1 MKYHF
6 KKKKGRKVYNLVKR
20 IFDIVMALFALLIL
34 LPVFIIIAI
43 LIKSDDGGPI
53 FYKHKRVGKNGK
65 SIYVYKFRSM
75 AVNADEIFSHFT
87 EEQIKEFEKY
97 YKLENDPRITRIGDF
112 LRKNSLDELPQ
123 FLNILKGDMSFVGP
137 RPVVSKELNKFGDN
151 QDLLLSIKPGLT
163 GWWACSG
170 RSDTSYEQRVDLEIY
185 YVNNYCAKLDF
196 LCLVKTI
203 RAVIE
208 GKGAK

>member
-6 KKKKGRKVYNLVKR
+6 KKKKGKKVYNLVKR
-20 IFDIVMALFALLIL
+20 IFDIVMALLALIIL
-34 LPVFIIIAI
+34 SPVFIVIAI
-43 LIKSDDGGPI
+43 LIKLDDRGPV

-65 SIYVYKFRSM
+65 IIYVYKFRSM
-75 AVNADEIFSHFT
+75 VVNADEIFSHFT

-97 YKLENDPRITRIGDF
+97 YKLENDPRITKIGDF
-112 LRKNSLDELPQ
+112 LRKTSLDELPQ
-123 FLNILKGDMSFVGP
+123 LVNILKGDMSFVGP
-137 RPVVSKELNKFGDN
+137 RPVVSKELNKFGGN

-170 RSDTSYEQRVDLEIY
+170 RSDISYEQRVDLEIY

-203 RAVIE
+203 GAVIE

>member
-112 LRKNSLDELPQ
+112 LRKTSLDELPQ

-203 RAVIE
+203 GAVIE

>member
-112 LRKNSLDELPQ
+112 LRKTSLDELPQ

-137 RPVVSKELNKFGDN
+137 RPVVSKELNKFGDS

-203 RAVIE
+203 GAVIE

>member
-6 KKKKGRKVYNLVKR
+6 KKKKGKKVYNLVKR
-20 IFDIVMALFALLIL
+20 IFDIVMALLALIIL
-34 LPVFIIIAI
+34 SPVFILIAI
-43 LIKSDDGGPI
+43 LIKLDDRGPV

-65 SIYVYKFRSM
+65 IIYVYKFRSM
-75 AVNADEIFSHFT
+75 VVNADEIFSHFT

-97 YKLENDPRITRIGDF
+97 YKLENDPRITKIGDF
-112 LRKNSLDELPQ
+112 LRKTSLDELPQ
-123 FLNILKGDMSFVGP
+123 LVNILKGDMSFVGP

-170 RSDTSYEQRVDLEIY
+170 RSDISYEQRVDLEIY

-203 RAVIE
+203 GAVIE

>member
-20 IFDIVMALFALLIL
+20 IFDIVMALLALIIL
-34 LPVFIIIAI
+34 SPVFIVIAI
-43 LIKSDDGGPI
+43 LIKLDDRGPV

-65 SIYVYKFRSM
+65 IIYVYKFRSM
-75 AVNADEIFSHFT
+75 VVNADEIFSHFT

-97 YKLENDPRITRIGDF
+97 YKLENDPRITKIGDF
-112 LRKNSLDELPQ
+112 LRKTSLDELPQ
-123 FLNILKGDMSFVGP
+123 LVNILKGDMSFVGP

-170 RSDTSYEQRVDLEIY
+170 RSDISYEQRVDLEIY

-203 RAVIE
+203 GAVIG

>member
-137 RPVVSKELNKFGDN
+137 RPVVSKELNKFGDS
-151 QDLLLSIKPGLT
+151 QDLLLSIRPGLT

-203 RAVIE
+203 GAVIE

>member
-6 KKKKGRKVYNLVKR
+6 KKKKGKKVYNLVKR
-20 IFDIVMALFALLIL
+20 IFDIVMALLALIIL
-34 LPVFIIIAI
+34 SPVFMVIAI
-43 LIKSDDGGPI
+43 LIKLDDRGPV

-65 SIYVYKFRSM
+65 IIYVYKFRSM
-75 AVNADEIFSHFT
+75 VVNADEIFSHFT

-97 YKLENDPRITRIGDF
+97 YKLENDPRITKIGDF
-112 LRKNSLDELPQ
+112 LRKTSLDELPQ
-123 FLNILKGDMSFVGP
+123 LVNILKGDMSFVGP

-170 RSDTSYEQRVDLEIY
+170 RSDISYEQRVDLEIY

-203 RAVIE
+203 GAVIE

>member
-137 RPVVSKELNKFGDN
+137 RPVVSKELNKFGDS
-151 QDLLLSIKPGLT
+151 QDLLLSIRPGLT

-203 RAVIE
+203 GAVVE

>member
-1 MKYHF
+1 MIE
-6 KKKKGRKVYNLVKR
+6 VQC
-20 IFDIVMALFALLIL
+20 
-34 LPVFIIIAI
+34 FI
-43 LIKSDDGGPI
+43 
-53 FYKHKRVGKNGK
+53 N
-65 SIYVYKFRSM
+65 
-75 AVNADEIFSHFT
+75 
-87 EEQIKEFEKY
+87 IKEFEKY
-97 YKLENDPRITRIGDF
+97 YKLENDPRITKIGDF
-112 LRKNSLDELPQ
+112 LRKTSLDELPQ
-123 FLNILKGDMSFVGP
+123 LVNILKGDMSFVGP

-170 RSDTSYEQRVDLEIY
+170 RSDISYEQRVDLEIY

-203 RAVIE
+203 GAVIE

>member
-112 LRKNSLDELPQ
+112 LRKTSLDELPQ

-137 RPVVSKELNKFGDN
+137 RPVVSKELNKFGDS
-151 QDLLLSIKPGLT
+151 QDLLLSIRPGLT

-203 RAVIE
+203 GAVIE

>member
-6 KKKKGRKVYNLVKR
+6 KKKKGKKVYNLVKR
-20 IFDIVMALFALLIL
+20 IFDIVMALLALIIL
-34 LPVFIIIAI
+34 SPVFIVIAI
-43 LIKSDDGGPI
+43 LIKLDDRGPV

-65 SIYVYKFRSM
+65 IIYVYKFRSM
-75 AVNADEIFSHFT
+75 VVNADEIFSHFT

-97 YKLENDPRITRIGDF
+97 YKLENDPRITKIGDF
-112 LRKNSLDELPQ
+112 LRKTSLDELPQ
-123 FLNILKGDMSFVGP
+123 LVNILKGDMSFVGP

-170 RSDTSYEQRVDLEIY
+170 RSDISYEQRVDLEIY

-203 RAVIE
+203 GAVIE

>member
-53 FYKHKRVGKNGK
+53 FYKHKRVGKNRK

-75 AVNADEIFSHFT
+75 AVNADEIFSYFT

-112 LRKNSLDELPQ
+112 LRKTSLDELPQ

>member
-20 IFDIVMALFALLIL
+20 IFDIVMALFAFLIL

-112 LRKNSLDELPQ
+112 LRKTSLDELPQ

-151 QDLLLSIKPGLT
+151 QDLLLSIRPGLT

-203 RAVIE
+203 GAVIE

>member
-75 AVNADEIFSHFT
+75 VVNADEIFSHFT

-112 LRKNSLDELPQ
+112 LRKTSLDELPQ

-137 RPVVSKELNKFGDN
+137 RPVVSKELNKFGDS
-151 QDLLLSIKPGLT
+151 QDLLLSIRPGLT

-203 RAVIE
+203 GAVIE

>member
-1 MKYHF
+1 MKYHI
-6 KKKKGRKVYNLVKR
+6 KKKKGKKVYNLVKR
-20 IFDIVMALFALLIL
+20 IFDIVMALLALIIL
-34 LPVFIIIAI
+34 SPVFIVIAI
-43 LIKSDDGGPI
+43 LIKLDDRGPV

-65 SIYVYKFRSM
+65 IIYVYKFRSM
-75 AVNADEIFSHFT
+75 VVNADEIFSHFT

-97 YKLENDPRITRIGDF
+97 YKLENDPRITKIGDF
-112 LRKNSLDELPQ
+112 LRKTSLDELPQ
-123 FLNILKGDMSFVGP
+123 LVNILKGDMSFVGP

-203 RAVIE
+203 GAVIE

>member
-6 KKKKGRKVYNLVKR
+6 KKKKGKKVYNLVKR
-20 IFDIVMALFALLIL
+20 IFDIVMALLALIIL
-34 LPVFIIIAI
+34 SPVFIVIAI
-43 LIKSDDGGPI
+43 LIKLDDRGPV

-65 SIYVYKFRSM
+65 IIYVYKFRSM
-75 AVNADEIFSHFT
+75 VVNADEIFSHFT

-97 YKLENDPRITRIGDF
+97 YKLENDPRITKIGDF
-112 LRKNSLDELPQ
+112 LRKTSLDELPQ
-123 FLNILKGDMSFVGP
+123 LVNILKGDMSFVGP

-203 RAVIE
+203 GAVIE

>member
-112 LRKNSLDELPQ
+112 LRKTSLDELPQ

-151 QDLLLSIKPGLT
+151 QDLLLSIRPGLT

-203 RAVIE
+203 GAVIG

>member
-203 RAVIE
+203 GAVIE
-208 GKGAK
+208 RKGAK

>member
-112 LRKNSLDELPQ
+112 LRKTSLDELPQ

-151 QDLLLSIKPGLT
+151 QDLLLSIRPGLT

-203 RAVIE
+203 GAVIE

>member
-53 FYKHKRVGKNGK
+53 FYKHKRVGRNGK

-112 LRKNSLDELPQ
+112 LRKTSLDELPQ

-203 RAVIE
+203 GAVIE

>member
-112 LRKNSLDELPQ
+112 LRKTSLDELPQ

-137 RPVVSKELNKFGDN
+137 RPVVSKELNKFGDS
-151 QDLLLSIKPGLT
+151 QDLLLSIRPGLT

-203 RAVIE
+203 GAVVE

>member
-53 FYKHKRVGKNGK
+53 FYKHKRVGKKGK

-112 LRKNSLDELPQ
+112 LRKTSLDELPQ

-185 YVNNYCAKLDF
+185 FVNNYCAKLDF

-203 RAVIE
+203 GAVIE